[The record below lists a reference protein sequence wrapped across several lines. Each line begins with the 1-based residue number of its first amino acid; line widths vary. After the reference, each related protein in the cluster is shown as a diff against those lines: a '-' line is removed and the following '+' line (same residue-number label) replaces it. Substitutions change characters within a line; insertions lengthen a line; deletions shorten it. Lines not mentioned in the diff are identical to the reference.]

1 MTDDEQRKQPDDE
14 KPGGIDLQS
23 GNRRI
28 RIGSDESKTLL
39 GYTGSAWRAVVYAIA
54 FAITFLAVCYGVSI
68 LQ

>member
-1 MTDDEQRKQPDDE
+1 MSDDEQQEKSDE
-14 KPGGIDLQS
+14 KPGGIEVQS

>member
-1 MTDDEQRKQPDDE
+1 MIDDEQHGKPDDE

-54 FAITFLAVCYGVSI
+54 FAISFLAICYGVSLI
-68 LQ
+68 R

>member
-1 MTDDEQRKQPDDE
+1 MSDDEQQEKSDE

-54 FAITFLAVCYGVSI
+54 FAITFLAICYGVSI

>member
-1 MTDDEQRKQPDDE
+1 MSDDEQHGKPDDE

>member
-1 MTDDEQRKQPDDE
+1 MSDDEQQDKSDE

-54 FAITFLAVCYGVSI
+54 FAIAFLAICYGVSI

>member
-1 MTDDEQRKQPDDE
+1 MSDDEQQEKSDE

-39 GYTGSAWRAVVYAIA
+39 GYTGNAWRAVVWAIA
-54 FAITFLAVCYGVSI
+54 YAVAVIATFFAMSLT
-68 LQ
+68 Q

>member
-1 MTDDEQRKQPDDE
+1 MSDDEQHGKPDDDR
-14 KPGGIDLQS
+14 PGGIEVQS
-23 GNRRI
+23 GNRRL

-54 FAITFLAVCYGVSI
+54 FAITFLAICYGVSI